1 MKIEYILLIVVTFSI
16 IIITTNAQGVITFD
30 FFIRAIPSSGQVY
43 AGEENYTIVI
53 TYLKSNYISFP
64 FPNITFSCPRL
75 PSGISCS
82 FYPQN
87 CTLPFPTKQIP
98 IFPISIIPLREGIPF
113 CSSLLT
119 ISTSPETK
127 PGTYRILIVGTS
139 DNNLVRV
146 TTYNLRVIAKP
157 STLPIESKASKEI
170 KYEIYE
176 VRPKLTTDKISYNYG
191 EKINWRAEGVKI
203 GHKYLG
209 IWKLIKKDK
218 SSSEGPGLIRA
229 SDWVTANNVV
239 ISSSFPAPLILS
251 ANDYSHAEFV
261 LISQGIILA
270 RVPIQITAKDG
281 TITPLVSFP
290 PDAKLSVLK
299 IEGNKIFWRAE
310 NLTSGHWYGILYK
323 INQDYDPKANFY
335 TTQNHF
341 QAKSSVHEGILEVS
355 NVYNNSDLILYK
367 RHPNPYVYEYYAE
380 SIIRITLPI
389 ESTKTS
395 EQSTKPSEQLNPKV
409 IIENRYTSDI
419 AGAYI
424 QADYSNTFETSLII
438 CNWDVL
444 KQEQTYEC
452 IIPSEKEIPSP
463 SKDLPSTKMKFAG
476 RFTLFHPFH
485 EFDFQLDNLEV
496 IAKSNITISVRFIDI
511 RKPGKIII
519 LPPPPKE
526 FNPKVIIEN
535 KYNEP
540 QRNYSIVAWYEYYY
554 QGEKISKEWAVC
566 YFSVLEPNK
575 IYECEI
581 PYITSFG
588 GKGKFTGEFSLS
600 NPYVRFNYNL
610 ENLELIKQ
618 WDTGIRVKYIK
629 ITKPGKITILSS
641 SPLPPPNYDLTL
653 GVDSGVKYFD
663 LKFYYYHTGT
673 WEECRGDQTKQVSY
687 TIVDKKEYYLRG
699 DLVATVYYIKIDIPP
714 TPGKRYD
721 DALMEIATD
730 GEVVKDFTR
739 NPPLCQK
746 EDRWIYTV
754 VANNIISRDR
764 PSFSIYKKS

>member
-1 MKIEYILLIVVTFSI
+1 MKIEHILLIVVAFSI
-16 IIITTNAQGVITFD
+16 ILITTNAQRVINFD

-82 FYPQN
+82 FHPQN
-87 CTLPFPTKQIP
+87 CTLPFPKKQIP
-98 IFPISIIPLREGIPF
+98 IFPISIVPLREGIPF

-146 TTYNLRVIAKP
+146 TTYNLIVIAKP

-176 VRPKLTTDKISYNYG
+176 YRPKFTTDKISYNYG

-239 ISSSFPAPLILS
+239 ISGSFPAPLILS

-290 PDAKLSVLK
+290 PDAQLKVLK

-310 NLTSGHWYGILYK
+310 NLIPGYWYGILYK
-323 INQDYDPKANFY
+323 INQDYDSKANFY

-355 NVYNNSDLILYK
+355 SVYNNSDLILYK
-367 RHPNPYVYEYYAE
+367 RHPNLYVYEYYAE

-389 ESTKTS
+389 ESNKTS
-395 EQSTKPSEQLNPKV
+395 EQSTKPSEQLNPKL

-419 AGAYI
+419 SGAYI

-444 KQEQTYEC
+444 KQDQTYEC
-452 IIPSEKEIPSP
+452 IIPPEKEIPSP
-463 SKDLPSTKMKFAG
+463 SKDFPSLSPKMKFAG
-476 RFTLFHPFH
+476 RFTLFHPSQ
-485 EFDFQLDNLEV
+485 EFNFQLDNLEV
-496 IAKSNITISVRFIDI
+496 IAKSNITISVKFID
-511 RKPGKIII
+511 
-519 LPPPPKE
+519 
-526 FNPKVIIEN
+526 
-535 KYNEP
+535 
-540 QRNYSIVAWYEYYY
+540 
-554 QGEKISKEWAVC
+554 
-566 YFSVLEPNK
+566 
-575 IYECEI
+575 
-581 PYITSFG
+581 
-588 GKGKFTGEFSLS
+588 
-600 NPYVRFNYNL
+600 
-610 ENLELIKQ
+610 
-618 WDTGIRVKYIK
+618 
-629 ITKPGKITILSS
+629 ITKPGKITIL
-641 SPLPPPNYDLTL
+641 PPPEKLLTPKVIIENNNGNIYDAEIMAIYLIQNQYRYPYFACGWYVIEKDKIYECIIPFVRNISGDIGKFSGEFYFQNPSARFSFTL
-653 GVDSGVKYFD
+653 ENLKLIRQWHTGIHVKYID
-663 LKFYYYHTGT
+663 M
-673 WEECRGDQTKQVSY
+673 TK
-687 TIVDKKEYYLRG
+687 
-699 DLVATVYYIKIDIPP
+699 
-714 TPGKRYD
+714 PGKITV
-721 DALMEIATD
+721 L
-730 GEVVKDFTR
+730 
-739 NPPLCQK
+739 NP
-746 EDRWIYTV
+746 
-754 VANNIISRDR
+754 
-764 PSFSIYKKS
+764 

>member
-1 MKIEYILLIVVTFSI
+1 MKIEHILLIIVTFSI
-16 IIITTNAQGVITFD
+16 ILITTKAQRVITFD

-87 CTLPFPTKQIP
+87 CTLPFPKKPIP
-98 IFPISIIPLREGIPF
+98 IFPISIIPLKEGIPF

-139 DNNLVRV
+139 DNNLVRL

-157 STLPIESKASKEI
+157 STLPIESKTSEQI
-170 KYEIYE
+170 KYETYE
-176 VRPKLTTDKISYNYG
+176 YRPKLTTDKISYNYG

-239 ISSSFPAPLILS
+239 ISSSFPAPLILN

-281 TITPLVSFP
+281 TITPLVSFQS
-290 PDAKLSVLK
+290 DAKLSILK

-310 NLTSGHWYGILYK
+310 NLILGHWYGILYK

-380 SIIRITLPI
+380 SIIRITFNT
-389 ESTKTS
+389 SNKT
-395 EQSTKPSEQLNPKV
+395 SEQLNPKV

-419 AGAYI
+419 SGAYI
-424 QADYSNTFETSLII
+424 QADYSNTFETSFIV
-438 CNWDVL
+438 CNWNIL
-444 KQEQTYEC
+444 KQDQIYEC
-452 IIPSEKEIPSP
+452 IIPPEKEIPSP
-463 SKDLPSTKMKFAG
+463 SKDFPSLSPKMKFAG
-476 RFTLFHPFH
+476 RFTLFHPFQ
-485 EFDFQLDNLEV
+485 EFNFQLDNLEV

-511 RKPGKIII
+511 
-519 LPPPPKE
+519 
-526 FNPKVIIEN
+526 
-535 KYNEP
+535 
-540 QRNYSIVAWYEYYY
+540 
-554 QGEKISKEWAVC
+554 
-566 YFSVLEPNK
+566 
-575 IYECEI
+575 
-581 PYITSFG
+581 
-588 GKGKFTGEFSLS
+588 
-600 NPYVRFNYNL
+600 
-610 ENLELIKQ
+610 
-618 WDTGIRVKYIK
+618 
-629 ITKPGKITILSS
+629 TKPGKITIL
-641 SPLPPPNYDLTL
+641 PPPEKLLTPKVIIENND
-653 GVDSGVKYFD
+653 GFIYGPS
-663 LKFYYYHTGT
+663 
-673 WEECRGDQTKQVSY
+673 
-687 TIVDKKEYYLRG
+687 G
-699 DLVATVYYIKIDIPP
+699 DLVSIMGVYWIYGDGNRYKYPWFACGWYNLEPNKAYECIIPFVANISDIKGTFSGEFHFQYQP
-714 TPGKRYD
+714 KEKYQ
-721 DALMEIATD
+721 LENLVLVMEYGGGI
-730 GEVVKDFTR
+730 VVKFIDMRKPAKITIL
-739 NPPLCQK
+739 NP
-746 EDRWIYTV
+746 
-754 VANNIISRDR
+754 
-764 PSFSIYKKS
+764 